1 MFKKP
6 SDHPKILN
14 NKIGVLLIN
23 LGTPNNTD
31 TKSIRIYLKEFLS
44 DPRVIDLPRILWWF
58 ILNLII
64 LNTRPRKTGAA
75 YKKIWLTNDEDGSP
89 LRKFTRLQ
97 SENLLKAFNNDKL
110 IIDFA
115 MRYGSPSISAKLEK
129 LKSAGCERI
138 LIFSLYPQY
147 SAPTTATVN
156 DEIFKWMIK
165 QKWQPSIR
173 IVPPYFDRPEYISA
187 ISKSILRSFK
197 EHGEPNILLLSFH
210 GAPMRYLI
218 EGDPYHCQCIKTA
231 RLIKE
236 YLNIDDKKFMIS
248 FQSRFGNEPWLKPY
262 TDETLEKLGK
272 ENINHLSIIT
282 PGFSSD
288 NIETLEEIDI
298 EGRKTFLSSGG
309 RKFTYIPC
317 LNDTHEGM
325 ELLHKLTMN
334 ELAGWI

>member
-1 MFKKP
+1 
-6 SDHPKILN
+6 
-14 NKIGVLLIN
+14 
-23 LGTPNNTD
+23 
-31 TKSIRIYLKEFLS
+31 
-44 DPRVIDLPRILWWF
+44 
-58 ILNLII
+58 
-64 LNTRPRKTGAA
+64 
-75 YKKIWLTNDEDGSP
+75 
-89 LRKFTRLQ
+89 
-97 SENLLKAFNNDKL
+97 
-110 IIDFA
+110 
-115 MRYGSPSISAKLEK
+115 
-129 LKSAGCERI
+129 
-138 LIFSLYPQY
+138 
-147 SAPTTATVN
+147 
-156 DEIFKWMIK
+156 
-165 QKWQPSIR
+165 
-173 IVPPYFDRPEYISA
+173 
-187 ISKSILRSFK
+187 
-197 EHGEPNILLLSFH
+197 
-210 GAPMRYLI
+210 MRYLI

-262 TDETLEKLGK
+262 TDETLEKLGN

-317 LNDTHEGM
+317 LNDTNEGM